1 MTYCRIQFQRWPGMN
16 PPPGLTPRMLWT
28 CVSHVGSTSLP
39 RDCMHRCSAGSC
51 QGRSASR
58 IRRCQPRAV
67 SACVC
72 PRCLC
77 GYSAHLSVCLFFC
90 MPAQFSISLCFLDP
104 PACNAV
110 YRLSLF
116 IHLPFPFSWWHEPD
130 VLCLL
135 TAVLRLLPQ
144 VLKKDGQHVAA
155 RGMWDVLRRGTSQ
168 VLFSDL
174 TEVAGHFFKL
184 FC

>member
-39 RDCMHRCSAGSC
+39 RGCMHRCSAGSC

-77 GYSAHLSVCLFFC
+77 GYSAHLSVCLFFVC
-90 MPAQFSISLCFLDP
+90 LPSSPSRSVSSILPPVTPCTVWVCSSTFHSPSLGDTNQMCYVFLQLCFD
-104 PACNAV
+104 C
-110 YRLSLF
+110 YHRF
-116 IHLPFPFSWWHEPD
+116 
-130 VLCLL
+130 
-135 TAVLRLLPQ
+135 
-144 VLKKDGQHVAA
+144 
-155 RGMWDVLRRGTSQ
+155 
-168 VLFSDL
+168 
-174 TEVAGHFFKL
+174 
-184 FC
+184 